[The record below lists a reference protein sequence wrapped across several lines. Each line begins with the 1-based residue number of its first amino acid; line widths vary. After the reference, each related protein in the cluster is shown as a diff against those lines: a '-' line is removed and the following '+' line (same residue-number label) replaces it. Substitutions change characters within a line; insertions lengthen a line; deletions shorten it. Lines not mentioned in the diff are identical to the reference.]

1 MSLQKIL
8 LVRLN
13 MLLCDSGEQEVNNDV
28 TTITMKLC

>member
-13 MLLCDSGEQEVNNDV
+13 MLLCDSDEQEVNNDV